1 MRKLARLVALCL
13 AVAAPARADD
23 VVIFAAA
30 SLKTALDAL
39 GPGFEA
45 ETGHRALVSYAGSSQ
60 LARQIEAGAPADLF
74 LSADTAWMDVLE
86 ASGRLVPGTRRD
98 LLGNRLVLVA
108 HDPDAG
114 PLDLADPEAL
124 PERLGTGRLAIAL
137 VDAVPAG
144 RYGKAALTALGAW
157 DAVAPRLA
165 ETDNVRAALA
175 LVATGAAP
183 LGVVYA
189 TDAAAEPRVHIV
201 AAFPETSHPPIVYPV
216 ALLAGHDTRAAR
228 ACLAYLQ
235 SPAARAI
242 FEGQG
247 FAWLGD

>member
-98 LLGNRLVLVA
+98 LLCQPVSSNQ
-108 HDPDAG
+108 
-114 PLDLADPEAL
+114 
-124 PERLGTGRLAIAL
+124 GRVAL
-137 VDAVPAG
+137 V
-144 RYGKAALTALGAW
+144 
-157 DAVAPRLA
+157 
-165 ETDNVRAALA
+165 
-175 LVATGAAP
+175 
-183 LGVVYA
+183 
-189 TDAAAEPRVHIV
+189 
-201 AAFPETSHPPIVYPV
+201 
-216 ALLAGHDTRAAR
+216 
-228 ACLAYLQ
+228 
-235 SPAARAI
+235 
-242 FEGQG
+242 
-247 FAWLGD
+247 